1 MKKIMLLFALTM
13 SCLAS
18 FAGNMIIGGETKRVD
33 TLMHRIIGPGV
44 TYTKLSLPDYPLS
57 AYLMTVN
64 LANQYNK
71 VETFQAQNRVGSTEA
86 MTNAYQRL
94 SGSRH
99 NSLGSVNGNFWIVS
113 GQGQPTELLGVSHS
127 GSALDGQLLTDPNN
141 WNSGRT
147 SDQEVLKQE
156 IGFAVIDEARKAW
169 ICDMGFDGKVLV
181 GSQSFKIS
189 EVNRNRVTPGA
200 NEIVL
205 FNQYLGKA
213 TRTSTAGTE
222 VVVKLAGG
230 QTWGVSKNVQCTVM
244 SKNNTGGTVIAAG
257 QAVLSGHGTGKTFLD
272 NISVGQTITLNLG
285 VYTLE
290 SGERPTVRQMV
301 TGNAYVLRNGQLT
314 IRNTNEAYNSQLYP
328 RTGIGASEDGKKL
341 FLIVIDKKGSSVGA
355 NTTTMC
361 NILKAYGAYNVTSMD
376 GGGSAQM
383 MIGGAIV
390 NNPSD
395 GNERPVANG
404 WMVFN
409 TAPDDNVVASL
420 LFEEHSDIIIPA
432 YGEYRPNILAY
443 NQYGT
448 LLSENFQNY
457 TLTCEPSGLGTIS
470 SDGKTFYAG
479 STTASGS
486 LKATFGTISVS
497 HPLKIVNGNIFLRL
511 DSVLTDTRDY
521 KIEVI
526 STAGTKEM
534 MIDPSKVQWNVGDE
548 NVCVVSNGIL
558 RGISNGRTKLYG
570 QLNDFK
576 DSLIVKVEIAD
587 HSGYVY
593 EDMSDVAKWSI
604 TAQSNWNAVLNHD
617 NLPATW
623 QHGSAVNYTYQ
634 TSRSP
639 SLKLTY
645 GYPLYSLPDS
655 MKIYMNTGAIQVTKL
670 FIGMRA
676 NNETTIV
683 QKTLEN
689 IPNNGDTELVVD
701 LSEFF
706 DLADFAVYPIRLE
719 YLSNQIALSSQQ
731 TGTAYTYAIR
741 DITLYYKG
749 VPVGLNQ
756 AFVQQQLPVYPNPV
770 KLGEP
775 LYVSTAAF
783 ASDKVKA
790 ELVGLDGRVL
800 YTETLP
806 HNELMVVLSLPKVA
820 EGIYFLKLSNAT
832 NSKTVKIVFKH

>member
-94 SGSRH
+94 SSSRH

-141 WNSGRT
+141 WNRGRT
-147 SDQEVLKQE
+147 SDPELLKQE
-156 IGFAVIDEARKAW
+156 IGFAVIDEVRKAW

-230 QTWGVSKNVQCTVM
+230 QTWGVSKNVQCTVV

-301 TGNAYVLRNGQLT
+301 TGNAYVLRNGELT

-328 RTGIGASEDGKKL
+328 RTGIGASADGKKL

-395 GNERPVANG
+395 GKERPVANG

-432 YGEYRPNILAY
+432 YGEY
-443 NQYGT
+443 
-448 LLSENFQNY
+448 
-457 TLTCEPSGLGTIS
+457 
-470 SDGKTFYAG
+470 K
-479 STTASGS
+479 
-486 LKATFGTISVS
+486 
-497 HPLKIVNGNIFLRL
+497 
-511 DSVLTDTRDY
+511 
-521 KIEVI
+521 
-526 STAGTKEM
+526 
-534 MIDPSKVQWNVGDE
+534 
-548 NVCVVSNGIL
+548 
-558 RGISNGRTKLYG
+558 
-570 QLNDFK
+570 
-576 DSLIVKVEIAD
+576 
-587 HSGYVY
+587 
-593 EDMSDVAKWSI
+593 
-604 TAQSNWNAVLNHD
+604 
-617 NLPATW
+617 
-623 QHGSAVNYTYQ
+623 
-634 TSRSP
+634 
-639 SLKLTY
+639 
-645 GYPLYSLPDS
+645 
-655 MKIYMNTGAIQVTKL
+655 
-670 FIGMRA
+670 
-676 NNETTIV
+676 
-683 QKTLEN
+683 
-689 IPNNGDTELVVD
+689 
-701 LSEFF
+701 
-706 DLADFAVYPIRLE
+706 
-719 YLSNQIALSSQQ
+719 
-731 TGTAYTYAIR
+731 
-741 DITLYYKG
+741 
-749 VPVGLNQ
+749 
-756 AFVQQQLPVYPNPV
+756 
-770 KLGEP
+770 
-775 LYVSTAAF
+775 
-783 ASDKVKA
+783 
-790 ELVGLDGRVL
+790 
-800 YTETLP
+800 
-806 HNELMVVLSLPKVA
+806 
-820 EGIYFLKLSNAT
+820 
-832 NSKTVKIVFKH
+832 